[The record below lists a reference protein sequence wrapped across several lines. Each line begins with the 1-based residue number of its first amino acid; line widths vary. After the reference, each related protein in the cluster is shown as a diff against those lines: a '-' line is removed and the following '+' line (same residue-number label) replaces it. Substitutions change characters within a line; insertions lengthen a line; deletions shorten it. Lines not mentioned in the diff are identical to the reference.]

1 MTLEVDR
8 RVSSSLSG
16 PWGNR
21 GRHMDKIV
29 YSSVIKRHEWRLAI
43 SRPKEQLAI
52 YLEFSKAAVEGKGSR
67 AEQ

>member
-1 MTLEVDR
+1 M
-8 RVSSSLSG
+8 
-16 PWGNR
+16 N
-21 GRHMDKIV
+21 KIV